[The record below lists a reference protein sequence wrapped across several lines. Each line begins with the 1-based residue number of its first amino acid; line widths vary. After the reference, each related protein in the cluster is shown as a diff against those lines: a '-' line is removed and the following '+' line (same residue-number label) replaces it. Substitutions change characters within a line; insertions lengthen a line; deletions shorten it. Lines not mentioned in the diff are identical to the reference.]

1 MQIFTTRKALR
12 DYLNSF
18 ENKHLSLGFVPT
30 MGALHSGHLSL
41 LEYSKKHCDLSV
53 CSIFVN
59 PRQFN
64 DPEDLKRYPRTPAE
78 DSALLKKH
86 GCDVLFMPEVEEI
99 YPEPANETYD
109 FGQIDKILEGAH
121 RPGHFNG
128 VAQVLS
134 RFFNILQPDK
144 AFFGEKD
151 YQQMLVV
158 KALVKQMGLKTEIV
172 PCPIVRESDGLAM
185 SSRNALLSEKER
197 ELAANIPL
205 WMKMASERLNSSEIS
220 TVKQIILTATSQH
233 PELKLDYFEVCAPE
247 TLEALSGQLNGREAI
262 ALIALYTGKIRLI
275 DNIRLNSLDLKV

>member
-30 MGALHSGHLSL
+30 MGALHSGHVSL
-41 LEYSKKHCDLSV
+41 LEISKKHCDLSV

-59 PRQFN
+59 PGQFN
-64 DPEDLKRYPRTPAE
+64 DPEDLRRYPRTPE
-78 DSALLKKH
+78 KDSALLKEH
-86 GCDVLFMPEVEEI
+86 GCDVLFMPDVEEI
-99 YPEPANETYD
+99 YPEPATEAYD
-109 FGQIDKILEGAH
+109 FGNIDKILEGAH

-128 VAQVLS
+128 VAQVLM
-134 RFFNILQPDK
+134 RFFNIVRPNK

-151 YQQMLVV
+151 YQQMLIV
-158 KALVKQMGLKTEIV
+158 KALVKQMGSKTEII

-197 ELAANIPL
+197 QLAANISL
-205 WMKMASERLNSSEIS
+205 WMKTASDQLKSSEIS
-220 TVKQIILTATSQH
+220 EVKQSIEKEMAHH
-233 PELKLDYFEVCAPE
+233 PELKLDYFEVCHPE
-247 TLEALSGQLNGREAI
+247 NLETFSGQLNGRAAI

-275 DNIRLNSLDLKV
+275 DNIRLNS

>member
-1 MQIFTTRKALR
+1 MQILTTAKALR

-18 ENKHLSLGFVPT
+18 ENKHLSIGFVPT
-30 MGALHSGHLSL
+30 MGALHSGHVSL
-41 LEYSKKHCDLSV
+41 LENAKKHCDLSV

-64 DPEDLKRYPRTPAE
+64 DPEDLKRYPRTPE
-78 DSALLKKH
+78 KDSALLRQH

-99 YPEPANETYD
+99 YPEKPHESYD
-109 FGQIDKILEGAH
+109 FGRLDKLLEGAH

-134 RFFNILQPDK
+134 RFFNLVRPSK

-151 YQQMLVV
+151 FQQMLIV
-158 KALVKQMGLKTEIV
+158 KALVSQMGLKMEVV

-197 ELAANIPL
+197 QLAANIPL
-205 WMKMASERLNSSEIS
+205 WLKMAAKQLIGSEIEV
-220 TVKQIILTATSQH
+220 VKQVILNETLNH
-233 PELKLDYFEVCAPE
+233 PELQLDYFEVCHPE
-247 TLEALSGQLNGREAI
+247 TLAPFSGKLNGRAAI
-262 ALIALYTGKIRLI
+262 ALIAIYTGKIRLI
-275 DNIRLNSLDLKV
+275 DNIQLNS

>member
-12 DYLNSF
+12 DYLNSL

-30 MGALHSGHLSL
+30 MGALHSGHISL
-41 LEYSKKHCDLSV
+41 VELAKKHCDLSI

-59 PRQFN
+59 PGQFN
-64 DPEDLKRYPRTPAE
+64 DPEDLKRYPRTPE
-78 DSALLKKH
+78 KDCALLKKH

-99 YPEPANETYD
+99 YPEPANESYD
-109 FGQIDKILEGAH
+109 LGQIDKILEGAH

-134 RFFNILQPDK
+134 RFFEVVKPNK

-151 YQQMLVV
+151 YQQMLIV
-158 KALVKQMGLKTEIV
+158 KALVKQMDLKTEVV
-172 PCPIVRESDGLAM
+172 PCSIVRESDGLAM

-197 ELAANIPL
+197 KLAAKIPL
-205 WMKMASERLNSSEIS
+205 WMKMASEQLNTSEIS
-220 TVKQIILTATSQH
+220 EVKQAIAKEISH
-233 PELKLDYFEVCAPE
+233 HHELRLDYFEVCHPE
-247 TLEALSGQLNGREAI
+247 TLETYSGKLKGRKAI

-275 DNIRLNSLDLKV
+275 DNIRLNS